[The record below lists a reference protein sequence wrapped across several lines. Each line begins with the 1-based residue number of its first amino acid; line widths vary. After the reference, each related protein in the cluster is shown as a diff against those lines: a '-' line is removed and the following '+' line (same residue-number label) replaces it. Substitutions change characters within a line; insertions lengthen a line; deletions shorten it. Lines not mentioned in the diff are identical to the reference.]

1 MYKKTKGYAK
11 KRMNKGG
18 TVKMARMMKKGGA
31 TGGKKSLAAARASL
45 PAGYKIV
52 KK

>member
-18 TVKMARMMKKGGA
+18 TVKMARMMNKGG
-31 TGGKKSLAAARASL
+31 T
-45 PAGYKIV
+45 V
-52 KK
+52 KKRMMNKGGTVKKRK